1 MSSSETVSAL
11 HGSTFVV
18 SDRRGDVEA
27 SPSQPHGL
35 FHMDTRF
42 LSKWLVTIDGGRPD
56 ILSVDDLQ
64 YFEKRFFLAP
74 STGTIYEN
82 SSVSVIRDRA
92 VGDGFFEEVKILN
105 HRPNALDVKM
115 RVDVGSDFADLFEIK
130 DVIREKKG
138 SYYSRIE
145 GSRLVLGYRRDNFVR
160 ETWITPS
167 TPATVDE
174 KGFSFDVHVE
184 PHSEW
189 ATDFEVVTAV
199 DGWDEVHEHTRYG
212 RGEHRAKPNGPG
224 LEEWIANAPQLVSS
238 FAPLERIYLRSLVDL
253 AALRFYP
260 KLAPGSALPAA
271 GLPWFM
277 ALFGRDSILTSYQ
290 ALPFGPELARTTLV
304 VLAALQGTKRD
315 DFRDEEPGKIIH
327 EARWGE
333 LTAFEERPHSPYFGG
348 SDTTPLFLVLLD
360 EYERWSGDGALVK
373 QLEPAAR
380 AALAW
385 IDDSGDMDGDGYVE
399 YKTRNA
405 KSGLDNQC
413 WKDSPDAIKFAD
425 GTLAPLPRATCE
437 IQGYVYDAKRRC
449 ARLARH
455 FWKDAAL
462 ADQLEREAEELKLR
476 FNRDFWLPERGF
488 FALAL
493 DGQKRKVDSLTS
505 NIGHVLWSG
514 IADRDK
520 AASCAKHIM
529 GDALFSGWGTR
540 TMAEGEGAYNPLG
553 YHVGTVWPHDTSLVA
568 MGLRRYGFAD
578 EAGRLAFAVLQTA
591 RFFNGRLPEAF
602 AGYSR
607 AMTQYPVEYPT
618 ACSPQAWSS
627 GAALL
632 MIRVMMG
639 LEPVGDHL
647 VSEPALP
654 KEIERLE
661 LLGVPGRW
669 GRADAFIRAVPR
681 EAHAARDWEPHEWNI

>member
-1 MSSSETVSAL
+1 
-11 HGSTFVV
+11 
-18 SDRRGDVEA
+18 
-27 SPSQPHGL
+27 
-35 FHMDTRF
+35 MDTRF
-42 LSKWLVTIDGGRPD
+42 LSKWTMTIDGGHPEL
-56 ILSVDDLQ
+56 LSVDDLQ
-64 YFEKRFFLAP
+64 YFETRFFLAP

-92 VGDGFFEEVKILN
+92 VGDGFFEELKILN
-105 HRPNALDVKM
+105 HRPTPLDLTL
-115 RVDVGSDFADLFEIK
+115 RIDVASDFADLFEIK
-130 DVIREKKG
+130 DVIKEKKG
-138 SYYSRIE
+138 SLYHRVE
-145 GSRLVLGYRRDNFVR
+145 GRRLVLGYRRDSFVR
-160 ETWITPS
+160 ETWITPT

-174 KGFSFDVHVE
+174 KGFTFAVHVE
-184 PHSEW
+184 PHGDWS
-189 ATDFEVVTAV
+189 TDFEVVTAV
-199 DGWDEVHEHTRYG
+199 DGWDEVHEHPKYG
-212 RGEHRAKPNGPG
+212 HGEHRPKPDGPA
-224 LEEWIANAPQLVSS
+224 LEEWIAGAPRLVSS

-260 KLAPGSALPAA
+260 KLAPGRALPAA

-290 ALPFGPELARTTLV
+290 ALPFGPDLARTTLV
-304 VLAALQGTKRD
+304 VLASLQGTKRD

-360 EYERWSGDGALVK
+360 EYELWSGDAALVK
-373 QLEPAAR
+373 ELEPAAR

-385 IDDSGDMDGDGYVE
+385 IDASGDLDGDGYVE
-399 YKTRNA
+399 YRTRNP

-437 IQGYVYDAKRRC
+437 IQAYVYDAKRRC

-455 FWKDAAL
+455 FWSDPAL
-462 ADQLEREAEELKLR
+462 ADRLEREAETLKRR
-476 FNRDFWLPERGF
+476 FNEDFWLPEREF

-493 DGQKRKVDSLTS
+493 DGHKRKVDSLTS

-514 IADRDK
+514 IADKEK
-520 AASCAKHIM
+520 AAACARHIM

-553 YHVGTVWPHDTSLVA
+553 YHVGTVWPHDTSIVA
-568 MGLRRYGFAD
+568 MGLRRYGFRA
-578 EAGRLAFAVLQTA
+578 EAARLAFSVLQTA

-602 AGYSR
+602 AGYAR
-607 AMTQYPVEYPT
+607 TATEYPVEYPT

-639 LEPVGDHL
+639 LDPAGDHL
-647 VSEPALP
+647 VSEPVLP
-654 KEIERLE
+654 REIERLE

-669 GRADAFIRAVPR
+669 GRADAFARTVPR
-681 EAHAARDWEPHEWNI
+681 DAHEARSWEPHEWNI

>member
-1 MSSSETVSAL
+1 
-11 HGSTFVV
+11 
-18 SDRRGDVEA
+18 
-27 SPSQPHGL
+27 
-35 FHMDTRF
+35 MDTRF
-42 LSKWLVTIDGGRPD
+42 LSKWTMTIDGVHPEL
-56 ILSVDDLQ
+56 LSVDDLQ
-64 YFEKRFFLAP
+64 YFETRFFLAP

-92 VGDGFFEEVKILN
+92 VGDGFFEELKILN
-105 HRPNALDVKM
+105 HRPAPLDMTV
-115 RVDVGSDFADLFEIK
+115 RIDAASDFADLFEIK
-130 DVIREKKG
+130 DVIKEKKG
-138 SYYSRIE
+138 SLYHRLE
-145 GSRLVLGYRRDNFVR
+145 GRRLVLGYRRDNFVR
-160 ETWITPS
+160 ETWITP
-167 TPATVDE
+167 TAPATVDE
-174 KGFSFDVHVE
+174 KGFTFAVHVE
-184 PHSEW
+184 PHGEW
-189 ATDFEVVTAV
+189 STDFEVVTAV
-199 DGWDEVHEHTRYG
+199 DGWDEIHEHTTYG
-212 RGEHRAKPNGPG
+212 HGQHRPKPHGPA
-224 LEEWIANAPQLVSS
+224 LEEWIANAPRLVSS

-260 KLAPGSALPAA
+260 KLAPGRALPAA

-290 ALPFGPELARTTLV
+290 ALPFGPDLARTTLV

-360 EYERWSGDGALVK
+360 EYELWSGDAALVK
-373 QLEPAAR
+373 ELEPAAR

-385 IDDSGDMDGDGYVE
+385 IDASGDLDGDGYVE
-399 YKTRNA
+399 YKTRNP

-425 GTLAPLPRATCE
+425 GTLASLPRATCE
-437 IQGYVYDAKRRC
+437 IQAYVYDAKRRC
-449 ARLARH
+449 ARLARR
-455 FWKDAAL
+455 FWNDAAL
-462 ADQLEREAEELKLR
+462 ADRLEREADTLKRR
-476 FNRDFWLPERGF
+476 FNEDFWLPERGF

-493 DGQKRKVDSLTS
+493 DGNKRKVDSLTS

-514 IADRDK
+514 IADKDK
-520 AASCAKHIM
+520 AAACARHIM
-529 GDALFSGWGTR
+529 SDALFSGWGTR

-553 YHVGTVWPHDTSLVA
+553 YHVGTVWPHDTSIVA
-568 MGLRRYGFAD
+568 MGLRRYGFRV
-578 EAGRLAFAVLQTA
+578 EAARIAFSVLQTA

-602 AGYSR
+602 AGYAR
-607 AMTQYPVEYPT
+607 AATEYPVEYPT

-639 LEPVGDHL
+639 LDPAGDHL
-647 VSEPALP
+647 VSEPVLP
-654 KEIERLE
+654 SEIERLE

-669 GRADAFIRAVPR
+669 GRADAFARAVPR
-681 EAHAARDWEPHEWNI
+681 DAHEAREWEPHEWNI